1 MPQTV
6 RDLCKLQPN
15 ALNFNVSDG
24 VERLDELIRE
34 EGDGSAYFDRTH
46 VTAGMRELIEGGVAR
61 LAGKSESAIFHLKQA
76 MGGGKTHLLVGFGL
90 LAKNPVLRER
100 VCGAMHHADGFG
112 EVKVAAF
119 NGRDRPGSY
128 FWGEIAKQ
136 LGRGEQ
142 FRRYWEGGPDAPDER
157 AWLELFEGGE
167 PTLILLDELPPYFH
181 YYGQQT
187 VGTGTV
193 ADIVTNAFA
202 NLLTAAGKKSNV
214 CVVVSDLDASYAEGQ
229 KRIASALAD
238 ARQELG
244 RQERAITPV
253 DLEGNEVYDILRKR
267 LFASLPGEEAID
279 DLSDA
284 YTKALAEARKAKV
297 ATRSAEAVAEEIGA
311 TYPFHPQFKN
321 IVALFKENETYR
333 QTRGLMEF
341 VSRLLKSVWE
351 REANDVFLIGPQHFD
366 LGLPGVR
373 SQLTSIS
380 RMPEVLAKDL
390 WDVNGSAHAQEIDG
404 EAAGD
409 RDHAAQ
415 VGTLLL
421 VASLSTAVNAVRGL
435 TTQEMVE
442 CLIAPM
448 QDAQGFLDAF
458 ERLEKR
464 AWYLHH
470 DQNGRYYFDKQE
482 NLTKLLQNLAEKAPE
497 NKVDEEI
504 ATRLNDAFRPR
515 RKVAYA
521 KVLALPKIEDA
532 VREVAQGRVLLIQ
545 RPDGKAPPEAIA
557 DLFSSLPHKNNLL
570 VLTGGQT
577 RMADLEGAAR
587 KVFAVRQAETRI
599 PAGSPQREELQQRKD
614 EAELGFTS
622 IRRAL
627 FNELWLPFSIGGT
640 PTLKKKTLQQEMSNS
655 EPYDGE
661 ALVEQT
667 LAADPRKLYL
677 DVEKD
682 LDALRDR
689 AEDLLFPT
697 NQTDARWA
705 DMRQRLTD
713 QAGMPWM
720 PPGGLETLR
729 DAAVQQGRW
738 EDLGNGY
745 LTKSPRPK
753 QATVQVTP
761 EGEPNDNGEVRLR
774 VNTQHAGPGAK
785 VYVVEDGTL
794 DEADPVALDDGVF
807 VTKALRAQFIV
818 KEPGAA
824 YKAEPFTWKN
834 KLKIRNRLLEGT
846 PRRLELHV
854 APRGEIRFTLDGS
867 EPRNGTA
874 YAGPVELPD
883 GEVTVLAY
891 AEADGL
897 EAKATFS
904 FAAKGQTAPK
914 IDAARPAEI
923 ASTRGAGKKL
933 DSREKVYGGLSE
945 AKERGVRFRGVSLTI
960 GNGDTAD
967 QFLFGDRSLTPEHL
981 KSVLDAAVANDAHGP
996 DAPLTLAFRHAAFRN
1011 GHDLEAFAKA
1021 VGIELAAGEVVQP

>member
-1 MPQTV
+1 MP
-6 RDLCKLQPN
+6 
-15 ALNFNVSDG
+15 
-24 VERLDELIRE
+24 
-34 EGDGSAYFDRTH
+34 
-46 VTAGMRELIEGGVAR
+46 
-61 LAGKSESAIFHLKQA
+61 
-76 MGGGKTHLLVGFGL
+76 
-90 LAKNPVLRER
+90 
-100 VCGAMHHADGFG
+100 HADGFG
-112 EVKVAAF
+112 EVKIAAF
-119 NGRDRPGSY
+119 NGRERPGSY

-142 FRRYWEGGPDAPDER
+142 FRRFWEGGPDAPDER
-157 AWLELFEGGE
+157 AWLELFKGGE

-214 CVVVSDLDASYAEGQ
+214 CVVVSDLAASYAEGQ
-229 KRIASALAD
+229 KRIASALSD

-267 LFASLPGEEAID
+267 LFAKLPGEEAVD

-390 WDVNGSAHAQEIDG
+390 WDANGSAHAQEIDG

-409 RDHAAQ
+409 RDHATQ

-435 TTQEMVE
+435 TPQEMVE

-458 ERLEKR
+458 EKLEKR

-515 RKVAYA
+515 RKVAYTR
-521 KVLALPKIEDA
+521 VLALPKIEDA
-532 VREVAQGRVLLIQ
+532 VQEVGQGRVLLIQ

-557 DLFSSLPHKNNLL
+557 ELFASLPHKNNLL
-570 VLTGGQT
+570 VLTGGET
-577 RMADLEGAAR
+577 KMAKLEDAAR
-587 KVFAVRQAETRI
+587 AVFAARQAETRI
-599 PAGSPQREELQQRKD
+599 PRRLRPAGGAAAAEGPGGTRLHVHPADALQRAVGAVRHRRHADAQEEDASAGDEQQR
-614 EAELGFTS
+614 AL
-622 IRRAL
+622 RRRGTRGTDARR
-627 FNELWLPFSIGGT
+627 LPT
-640 PTLKKKTLQQEMSNS
+640 
-655 EPYDGE
+655 E
-661 ALVEQT
+661 AL
-667 LAADPRKLYL
+667 PRRGGGSSTPS
-677 DVEKD
+677 
-682 LDALRDR
+682 ATGPRTCSSPPNQ
-689 AEDLLFPT
+689 AE
-697 NQTDARWA
+697 ARWA
-705 DMRQRLTD
+705 DMRQRLAD

-720 PPGGLETLR
+720 PPGG
-729 DAAVQQGRW
+729 
-738 EDLGNGY
+738 
-745 LTKSPRPK
+745 
-753 QATVQVTP
+753 
-761 EGEPNDNGEVRLR
+761 
-774 VNTQHAGPGAK
+774 AG
-785 VYVVEDGTL
+785 
-794 DEADPVALDDGVF
+794 
-807 VTKALRAQFIV
+807 
-818 KEPGAA
+818 
-824 YKAEPFTWKN
+824 
-834 KLKIRNRLLEGT
+834 
-846 PRRLELHV
+846 V
-854 APRGEIRFTLDGS
+854 APRR
-867 EPRNGTA
+867 RRA
-874 YAGPVELPD
+874 AGPVGGPGQRLPH
-883 GEVTVLAY
+883 
-891 AEADGL
+891 
-897 EAKATFS
+897 
-904 FAAKGQTAPK
+904 
-914 IDAARPAEI
+914 EI
-923 ASTRGAGKKL
+923 AQAQAGHRAGDARGRARRCRKTCA
-933 DSREKVYGGLSE
+933 S
-945 AKERGVRFRGVSLTI
+945 A
-960 GNGDTAD
+960 
-967 QFLFGDRSLTPEHL
+967 
-981 KSVLDAAVANDAHGP
+981 
-996 DAPLTLAFRHAAFRN
+996 
-1011 GHDLEAFAKA
+1011 
-1021 VGIELAAGEVVQP
+1021 